1 MKNLHMHN
9 IRNFLFW
16 LTSCSIILL
25 FPACTTQETSKQGS
39 VAQNTDKAAKE
50 CRTLETVGSRLR
62 SSSVCMTKEEWAI
75 IDAREKEH
83 EETAERDKEKFFR
96 RTMEKSGFGGAAV
109 LDNPNT
115 P

>member
-1 MKNLHMHN
+1 MKSNR
-9 IRNFLFW
+9 IRNMRRFLFW
-16 LTSCSIILL
+16 LATCGFFL
-25 FPACTTQETSKQGS
+25 FGSACTTPETGKDGS
-39 VAQNTDKAAKE
+39 VARNTDKSDKE

-62 SSSVCMTKEEWAI
+62 SSSVCMTKDEWAI

-83 EETAERDKEKFFR
+83 EETAERDKDKFFR
-96 RTMEKSGFGGAAV
+96 RTMEKSGFGGGAV